1 MLLWGTGGVYVR
13 CSVYIYYCGG
23 VGGVIVVVV
32 VVVRHMVY
40 DVGLDLF

>member
-1 MLLWGTGGVYVR
+1 M
-13 CSVYIYYCGG
+13 YIYYCGG